1 MIDSYFEHLKN
12 TFDLVKKEDIKEVA
26 DTIHYCMGN
35 IFVFGNGGSAST
47 AAHFVQDMN
56 KNTKYKFIC
65 LNDNIPTMLAY
76 ANDCGYPCI
85 FREQLAKL
93 IKIGDMVIGISC
105 SGNSPNVLKAI
116 EYANNIGCVTIGFC
130 GFDGGELRK
139 ITDTGVYVPSND
151 MQVCED
157 IHLIVSHIILR
168 MLK

>member
-1 MIDSYFEHLKN
+1 MTDSYFAHLKN
-12 TFDLVKKEDIKEVA
+12 TFDLVKRSDILEVVKLIREC
-26 DTIHYCMGN
+26 TGN

-56 KNTKYKFIC
+56 KNTKHKFIC

-85 FREQLAKL
+85 FKEQLSKL
-93 IKIGDMVIGISC
+93 CKFSDLVIGISC
-105 SGNSPNVLKAI
+105 SGNSPNVLNAI
-116 EYANNIGCVTIGFC
+116 EYANNLGCWTVGFC
-130 GFDGGELRK
+130 GYDGGELRE
-139 ITDTGVYVPSND
+139 ITNFGVYVPSND

-157 IHLIVSHIILR
+157 IHLIISHIILR